1 MWIAAAR
8 SSGRFVIRTIAIV
21 GASRDRGKFG
31 NKAVRAYRHAGC
43 EVFPVHPT
51 APSIEGLR
59 AFRSVLDIPV
69 GELDRISIYLPPAT
83 LRPLLD
89 EIAQKPAREVW
100 FNPGADA
107 PDVVER
113 ARQLGINAI
122 TGCSIVDIGW
132 SPSDLD

>member
-1 MWIAAAR
+1 
-8 SSGRFVIRTIAIV
+8 VTRTIAII

-31 NKAVRAYRHAGC
+31 NKAVRAYRLAGFD
-43 EVFPVHPT
+43 VFPIHPT
-51 APSIEGLR
+51 AATIEGLR
-59 AFRSVLDIPV
+59 AYRSVLDIPLS
-69 GELDRISIYLPPAT
+69 ELDRISIYLPPAT

-107 PDVVER
+107 ADVIER
-113 ARQLGINAI
+113 ASQLGMNAV

-132 SPSDLD
+132 SPRDLD